1 MAGPSTTKPS
11 TTKPSNTT
19 PSTTKPSTTSTKPS
33 TTKPGTT
40 KPGVALKGAIPT
52 AFDTA
57 GLPKRHLSVSS
68 SSTASRRS
76 EPSHDNGDKP
86 RHAHSDNGSDGGGK
100 PMHPCSPKPQASG
113 GSGSRFQQ
121 ELDKLRNMDDD
132 VAAGV
137 DDDEDKNLPPGLGIG
152 ANARIAVMRQQHQ
165 SQVGGRGSGR

>member
-1 MAGPSTTKPS
+1 MAGPSTTKPSSTGAKPSTTKPS
-11 TTKPSNTT
+11 TTKPSI
-19 PSTTKPSTTSTKPS
+19 
-33 TTKPGTT
+33 TKPGA
-40 KPGVALKGAIPT
+40 ALKGAIPT

-57 GLPKRHLSVSS
+57 SLPKRHLNAST
-68 SSTASRRS
+68 SSTASSRS
-76 EPSHDNGDKP
+76 EPSHDDGGQP

-100 PMHPCSPKPQASG
+100 PMHPCSPKPQAGG